1 MQANALVKLL
11 QPFAL
16 ICLLKFNPQ
25 QLPVSNFLLWLTLIS
40 YAVTSSLTLL
50 TLGTT
55 ASEALL
61 AGPLASAIVAALT
74 AALLHLRNFG
84 ARILQT
90 LTALYGS
97 GAILNLLLLPLA
109 SMVYPDEDMSRANPI
124 AGVGLTL
131 LLLWSF
137 AVTAH
142 VLRHAMSCPFLL
154 GLAFAIVFN
163 LTSELILDLF
173 IDFDALKP

>member
-1 MQANALVKLL
+1 
-11 QPFAL
+11 
-16 ICLLKFNPQ
+16 
-25 QLPVSNFLLWLTLIS
+25 
-40 YAVTSSLTLL
+40 
-50 TLGTT
+50 
-55 ASEALL
+55 
-61 AGPLASAIVAALT
+61 
-74 AALLHLRNFG
+74 
-84 ARILQT
+84 
-90 LTALYGS
+90 
-97 GAILNLLLLPLA
+97 
-109 SMVYPDEDMSRANPI
+109 MVYPDEDMSRANPI